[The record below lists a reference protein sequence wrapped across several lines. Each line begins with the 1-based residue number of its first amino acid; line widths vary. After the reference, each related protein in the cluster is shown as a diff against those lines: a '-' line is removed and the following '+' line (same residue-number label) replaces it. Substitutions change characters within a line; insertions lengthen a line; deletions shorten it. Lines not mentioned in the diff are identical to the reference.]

1 MRPLLPDRSGSHT
14 NETRLRKEK
23 TYHLESTVLRNMTI
37 RELEEVNDQLQV
49 QIEQLKEQ
57 LLNAPPPELEDE
69 NEHLRAEIERLKEQ
83 LREKEEQRASLS
95 EMVRSYQ
102 LNRQNE
108 LLQLESERK
117 AVADLREIELNRLN
131 QASREVAQ
139 EKAQVEEERKRVSK
153 LVEQERMQSRELA
166 AELEVQIEEMQEQ
179 VQQANTTSEGWKR
192 QVIMATD
199 RMNKAETA
207 RSLAD
212 GNLSLAKS
220 RIESLESNNRTL
232 SRRCDHLLENP
243 PKPRWM
249 QLIEILS
256 ANPGWV
262 FVGFLAILLLSLALY
277 IVGLIFQSLMH

>member
-1 MRPLLPDRSGSHT
+1 VRPLLPDRSGSHT